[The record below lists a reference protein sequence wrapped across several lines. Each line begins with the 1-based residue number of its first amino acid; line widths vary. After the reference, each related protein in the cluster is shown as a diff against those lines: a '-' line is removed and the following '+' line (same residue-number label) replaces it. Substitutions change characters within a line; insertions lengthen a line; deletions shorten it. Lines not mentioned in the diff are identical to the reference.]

1 MGTRLT
7 PLLLLLA
14 LAGCG
19 GGGGDKHP
27 STTSP
32 PETAAA
38 TTETQT
44 QSESHSRAPAAKPK
58 PKPKK
63 NELHTTVTYKC
74 NGAKLRA
81 LDATGPVQVKP
92 QFVKPGQRFTVAITD
107 ASVRQATVSLTGVA
121 SNPIQAGAVNR
132 TATLTVPANA
142 SCGNKLI
149 TVEGDVSAQAY
160 VGVGR

>member
-1 MGTRLT
+1 VGRRLT

-19 GGGGDKHP
+19 GGGDKQASRGQP
-27 STTSP
+27 TQ
-32 PETAAA
+32 TAAV

-44 QSESHSRAPAAKPK
+44 QSESHSRALKPK
-58 PKPKK
+58 PKPKN

-74 NGAKLRA
+74 DGEKLRA
-81 LDATGPVQVKP
+81 LEATGPVKVKP
-92 QFVKPGQRFTVAITD
+92 QFVKPGQSFTVTITD
-107 ASVRQATVSLTGVA
+107 ANARQATVSLTGVA
-121 SNPIQAGAVNR
+121 SNPLQAEATNR
-132 TATLTVPANA
+132 TAMLTVPANA